1 MGGELAVGSPA
12 ALTLLLIALPIA
24 TGERGE
30 EVEGEEG
37 GVEREEV
44 EEEVEEEEAAAARA
58 AAE

>member
-1 MGGELAVGSPA
+1 MGVELAVGSPA

-37 GVEREEV
+37 GVERDEV
-44 EEEVEEEEAAAARA
+44 EVEVEEAAAARA